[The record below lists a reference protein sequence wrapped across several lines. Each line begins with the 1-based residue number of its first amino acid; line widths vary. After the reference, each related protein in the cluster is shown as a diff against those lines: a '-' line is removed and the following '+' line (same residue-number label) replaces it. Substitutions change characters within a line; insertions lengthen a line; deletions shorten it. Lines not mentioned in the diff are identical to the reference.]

1 MARTKNRG
9 ANKPKECKF
18 LGDSKELKKYL
29 ITKKT
34 FFEQILKRNKEGI
47 SDTQKEKL
55 EGYVDAIEEMLDQKY
70 FRGRRVYSMEEMIEE
85 IKIERADLLE
95 EIEVMK
101 LELKKAKELADKAF
115 KDEKCYYANKFEEL
129 YKSQGQVQL
138 RHLVDEYQA
147 LLAQFEGLEKC
158 RKTLWWLLGVIH
170 RPTGF
175 FENVIE

>member
-55 EGYVDAIEEMLDQKY
+55 EGYVDA
-70 FRGRRVYSMEEMIEE
+70 RVYSMEEMIEE